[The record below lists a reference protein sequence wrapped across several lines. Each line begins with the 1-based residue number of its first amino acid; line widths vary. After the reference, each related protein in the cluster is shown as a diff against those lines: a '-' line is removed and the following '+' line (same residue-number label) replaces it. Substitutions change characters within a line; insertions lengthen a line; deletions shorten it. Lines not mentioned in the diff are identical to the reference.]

1 MKKTV
6 EKMHVDVRAER
17 VKRSKERQGPT
28 VGVRQERV
36 NYHVKKKTYTVNFL
50 SDGYLLGPALYSSLR
65 DLREMSFF

>member
-36 NYHVKKKTYTVNFL
+36 NYHVKKNI
-50 SDGYLLGPALYSSLR
+50 YSQLSLR
-65 DLREMSFF
+65 RIPFGTGTI